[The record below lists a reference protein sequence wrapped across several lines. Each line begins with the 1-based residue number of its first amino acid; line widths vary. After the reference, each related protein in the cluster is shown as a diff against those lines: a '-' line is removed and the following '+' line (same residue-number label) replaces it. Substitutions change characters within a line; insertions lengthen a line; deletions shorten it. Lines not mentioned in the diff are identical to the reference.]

1 MKFAICKDNFHD
13 LKSIRF
19 IFQNRKELPEIQRET
34 YMKRDLEEEEGQQKW
49 NISMLEFSRANDQM
63 F

>member
-1 MKFAICKDNFHD
+1 MKFAIFKDNFHD

-34 YMKRDLEEEEGQQKW
+34 YMKRDLEEEERQQKW